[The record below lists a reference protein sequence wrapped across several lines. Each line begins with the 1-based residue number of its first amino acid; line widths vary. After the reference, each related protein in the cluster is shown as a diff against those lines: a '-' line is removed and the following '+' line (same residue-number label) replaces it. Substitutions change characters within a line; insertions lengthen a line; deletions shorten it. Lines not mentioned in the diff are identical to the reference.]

1 MVSKNSHLVQM
12 YFWNEVLARTTYTHL
27 VWKSHSQHCICDLNW
42 VGFHGCIVWDTE
54 CAEIVNDSSTQV
66 QLPQLTLSLQYVWAA
81 QVGSPL
87 VLPEPGSV
95 SEGTTEALTA
105 SHMQTASSL
114 PRTLSHVCMLPPQ
127 CQDTWIGT
135 LPLCHP
141 FPKLNKWSKHT
152 YSSTCVAFR
161 T

>member
-12 YFWNEVLARTTYTHL
+12 YFWNDVLARTTHL

-95 SEGTTEALTA
+95 SEGTTEALNG
-105 SHMQTASSL
+105 SLMQTASSL
-114 PRTLSHVCMLPPQ
+114 SRALSLTRRKRAATYTYACYLHNAKILESELRHSV
-127 CQDTWIGT
+127 I
-135 LPLCHP
+135 P
-141 FPKLNKWSKHT
+141 FQS
-152 YSSTCVAFR
+152 
-161 T
+161 